1 MAIFNTINEAV
12 RYGFNFNGEEKD
24 YSSDAAYSIYQLVC
38 DVSGIIVVTD
48 ALSLGYDPHSLPDM
62 INLLVCRWLDMPLVG
77 ESESITTDDGFD
89 PANPIS

>member
-12 RYGFNFNGEEKD
+12 RYGFDENDGVD
-24 YSSDAAYSIYQLVC
+24 YTSDAAYSIYQLVGETSA
-38 DVSGIIVVTD
+38 DSDITTH

-62 INLLVCRWLDMPLVG
+62 INLLVCRWCNIPLVG
-77 ESESITTDDGFD
+77 ESKSITTDDGFD